1 MNLMNLGNR
10 FRAVLSYTGYRWW
23 MKLTDILLAVILAAL
38 VLTYFV
44 GI

>member
-10 FRAVLSYTGYRWW
+10 FRATLNHPGYKWW

-38 VLTYFV
+38 VLTYFI